1 MIETLIHIDRS
12 CFIFIN
18 NSFSNPLFDFI
29 MPLFHHTK
37 YFLPLLLI
45 SWILGVFYDKPNRW
59 KLAFL
64 IPVAI
69 ILVDQT
75 GLLVKKA
82 VLRPR
87 PFVMMDLDMIN
98 HLVKPSGQNLSF
110 PSNHAANNAALATV
124 LSSIYFRYKYLFW
137 SLAITIMFSRV
148 YIGVHYPLDVIS
160 GCILGSLYGLILVKG
175 WDYVDNI
182 SSIKTE
188 NSV

>member
-1 MIETLIHIDRS
+1 MPRDYHLLSVIETLIHIDRS
-12 CFIFIN
+12 CFLLIN
-18 NSFSNPLFDFI
+18 NNLSNPIFDFI

-37 YFLPLLLI
+37 YFIPLILTL
-45 SWILGVFYDKPNRW
+45 WILAAFYDKPNRW

-75 GLLVKKA
+75 GLLIKKA

-110 PSNHAANNAALATV
+110 PSNHAMNISGVAFLFSN
-124 LSSIYFRYKYLFW
+124 IYPQYKKYFW
-137 SLAITIMFSRV
+137 FTACVIMYSRI
-148 YIGVHYPLDVIS
+148 YIGVHYPLDVFFGCLMGALIS
-160 GCILGSLYGLILVKG
+160 FII
-175 WDYVDNI
+175 
-182 SSIKTE
+182 IKLWE
-188 NSV
+188 KYEK